1 MIAIPEEIINAS
13 AKDQLVIFVG
23 SGLSKSLGFLDWRSL
38 AINAIEDFSI
48 SYPKVNILKECLD
61 QDVLNEILIFDTLK
75 YINETK
81 IYEFIR
87 RNYLLKIDD
96 NKLEVQKKLWRISE
110 RIVTTNYDESL
121 GLTRP
126 DSSIEII
133 CHDHRYEISK
143 QIRENKWLYH
153 IHGTINNVE
162 KCVIFSSDYHKLY
175 NEQNACIQQLKG
187 IFINNTVLFL
197 GFSMKDKYLSNILT
211 NLSIIYKLDQNND
224 CFIILKE
231 TEALDN
237 KFMRRINIKD
247 HNEIP
252 VILDEIIKN
261 KNLRLQSPVKVTRF
275 LRRRCRSFEN
285 GSDLFNKII
294 KTLLLETIK
303 SDEFESTLNT
313 IESFESEYEKCMGK
327 AALFE
332 NQGSIEKMISTL
344 ESCKFKENEE
354 LSRKLYLALAYE
366 KIDYIKDAIF
376 LLHKIISF
384 PFENEITISAKFNLA
399 ICYEKIE
406 EYDNVNFKDFMK
418 IGTILNCTNELISDK
433 AINNE
438 LIYCYKTKQEYKYKD
453 LLIHQLER
461 SIKHSPKSYYK
472 SFINYL
478 TYLNKSLDKVEYDNL
493 LKLSKDMSVNS
504 RVSILFDVFRKFDKE
519 TRQLL
524 KDDFFSEIKLL
535 ASTSESVST
544 DKYLKEFISIMDEK

>member
-1 MIAIPEEIINAS
+1 MITIPEEIINAS
-13 AKDQLVIFVG
+13 VKGQLVLFVG

-38 AINAIEDFSI
+38 AINAIEDFNN
-48 SYPKVNILKECLD
+48 SYPKVNILKECLK
-61 QDVLNEILIFDTLK
+61 QDVLNEILILDALR

-87 RNYLLKIDD
+87 RNYLLEIDSD
-96 NKLEVQKKLWRISE
+96 KLEVQKKLWKISE
-110 RIVTTNYDESL
+110 RIITTNYDETL

-126 DSSIEII
+126 DSRIEII

-175 NEQNACIQQLKG
+175 NEQNACIQQLKS
-187 IFINNTVLFL
+187 IFINNTVIFI

-211 NLSIIYKLDQNND
+211 NLSMIYKLNQNND

-231 TEALDN
+231 NEALDN
-237 KFMRRINIKD
+237 KFLRRINIKE

-252 VILDEIIKN
+252 AILDEIIKN

-275 LRRRCRSFEN
+275 LRRRCRSFES
-285 GSDLFNKII
+285 GSDLFNNII
-294 KTLLLETIK
+294 KKLLLETIN
-303 SDEFESTLNT
+303 SDDYKSTLNT
-313 IESFESEYEKCMGK
+313 IDSFKSEYEKCMSK

-332 NQGSIEKMISTL
+332 NQGSIEKMIRIL
-344 ESCKFKENEE
+344 ETYKFEGNEE

-366 KIDYIKDAIF
+366 KIDYLKAAIS
-376 LLHKIISF
+376 LLHNIISL
-384 PFENEITISAKFNLA
+384 PIENEITLSAKFNLA

-406 EYDNVNFKDFMK
+406 DYENVNFKEFIK
-418 IGTILNCTNELISDK
+418 IGNILNCTNELISDK

-453 LLIHQLER
+453 LLMQQLER

-478 TYLNKSLDKVEYDNL
+478 TYLNKSLDKVEYDKL

-524 KDDFFSEIKLL
+524 KDDFLSEIKLL
-535 ASTSESVST
+535 ASTSDSVST
-544 DKYLKEFISIMDEK
+544 DKYLKEFISLMDEK